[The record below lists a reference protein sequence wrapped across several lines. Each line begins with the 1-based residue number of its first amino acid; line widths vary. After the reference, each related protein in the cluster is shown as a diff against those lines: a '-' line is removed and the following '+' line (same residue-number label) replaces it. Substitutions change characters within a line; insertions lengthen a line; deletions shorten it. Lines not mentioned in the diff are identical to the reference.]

1 MLVPYWYMWHPV
13 TCLMLF
19 SVSTRE
25 SYFTTPQALVSTRP
39 DRDRSGQDDSPMYSV
54 LQNHFAVNLL
64 WTNLFWHLAIFFS
77 AVRESEIESYV
88 MLAKTG
94 MHKKQRMLTC

>member
-1 MLVPYWYMWHPV
+1 MVHVASGDVLDRVDVVQCFDQGVVFYD
-13 TCLMLF
+13 
-19 SVSTRE
+19 S
-25 SYFTTPQALVSTRP
+25 LVSTRP
-39 DRDRSGQDDSPMYSV
+39 DRDRPGQDDSPMYSV